1 MNPLLLD
8 IPGELRSDRLLLRVP
23 RAGDGAIVYPSVRE
37 SLAELKPW
45 MPWATDDYN
54 EQGCEEWCRRAAA
67 EFLSRKQLQFL
78 VLSLDG
84 SQHLGTIGAHHF
96 DWDIPSCE
104 IGYWMRTTHTGRGQ
118 MTESVL
124 LLLKMLREVLHVR
137 RVQIRTD
144 EENLKSRA
152 VAERAG
158 FQLEGIL
165 RKDCVATGGRLR
177 NTCVYSCISPGESV

>member
-67 EFLSRKQLQFL
+67 EFLSRKQAQFL
-78 VLSLDG
+78 IFPLGQARHV
-84 SQHLGTIGAHHF
+84 GTIGAHDF
-96 DWDIPSCE
+96 NWEIPSGE
-104 IGYWMRTTHTGRGQ
+104 IGYWLRTADSGRGM
-118 MTESVL
+118 MTEAVL
-124 LLLKMLREVLHVR
+124 LVLKMLREVLHVR
-137 RVQIRTD
+137 RVQIRSD
-144 EENLKSRA
+144 EQNFKSRA

-177 NTCVYSCISPGESV
+177 NTCVYSWIDAEEAV